1 MNFDNKIQKKW
12 FIIYKKILLG
22 IDGSE
27 HSYKAILKV
36 IELLELHKSEIIVF
50 HSVEHHAI
58 PGGAFMGPSFTVGTG
73 RIYSISDPDL
83 ERIKMVYEKNA
94 QAILDRATEIFMEAG
109 IKVEPRL
116 VYREDPLSY
125 IKKTVKEED
134 IELVVIGSIG
144 VHSRLEEILLGS
156 VAEKVLRHV
165 PCDIL
170 VVR

>member
-1 MNFDNKIQKKW
+1 MRW
-12 FIIYKKILLG
+12 FNIYKKILIG

-36 IELLELHKSEIIVF
+36 IELFKLNKCEIIVF
-50 HSVEHHAI
+50 HSVEHHTI
-58 PGGAFMGPSFTVGTG
+58 PGNSPFMGPSFTVGINH
-73 RIYSISDPDL
+73 IYSISDPDL
-83 ERIKMVYEKNA
+83 ERIKIVYEKNA
-94 QAILDRATEIFMEAG
+94 QAIMDRTTEIFNNEG

-116 VYREDPLSY
+116 VYDDHPVSY

-134 IELVVIGSIG
+134 IDLVVIGSKG
-144 VHSRLEEILLGS
+144 VHSLLEEILLGS
-156 VAEKVLRHV
+156 VAEKVLRHI

>member
-1 MNFDNKIQKKW
+1 M
-12 FIIYKKILLG
+12 
-22 IDGSE
+22 
-27 HSYKAILKV
+27 KV

-50 HSVEHHAI
+50 HSVEHYSI
-58 PGGAFMGPSFTVGTG
+58 PGSSAFMGPSFTIGTS
-73 RIYSISDPDL
+73 RVYSISDPDL

-94 QAILDRATEIFMEAG
+94 QAIIDRAAEIFMEAG

-116 VYREDPLSY
+116 VYREHPMSY
-125 IKKTVKEED
+125 IKKTVEEENID
-134 IELVVIGSIG
+134 LVVIGSKG
-144 VHSRLEEILLGS
+144 VHSLLEEVLLGS